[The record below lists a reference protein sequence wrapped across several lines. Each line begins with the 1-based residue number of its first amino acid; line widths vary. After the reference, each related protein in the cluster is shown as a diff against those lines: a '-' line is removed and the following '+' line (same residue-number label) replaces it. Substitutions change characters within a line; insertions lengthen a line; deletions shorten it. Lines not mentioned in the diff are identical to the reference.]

1 VDVLLTEVAFARDGG
16 RLTAAAPEVG
26 WLRMEADGRLHRDGV
41 EVARDEAAPEVAWGT
56 GDLFDDGPMRP
67 FLGLVA
73 RAPSL
78 RWFASPAA
86 GFDHP
91 FFGDLVRKGIR
102 VTTSH
107 ASSPS
112 IAEYVLRAVLDAFQG
127 ADQWRRAQADRV
139 WRTHDRHREVAGS
152 TWLVIGL
159 GAIGSEVARRARAL
173 GATVIGVRRSPAG
186 NEPVDEVRTPDRV
199 AEVLGRAH
207 AVVLSAPA
215 TPATRHLVDAA
226 FLVAMKPRSVLVN
239 VARGDLVDEAA
250 LLAALDTGTPGLAVL
265 DVTATEPLPP
275 ESPLWTHPA
284 VVVTPHSSG
293 RGLGRFDR
301 AVDEFLDN
309 LARYRRGEPLRSE
322 LTLADLP

>member
-1 VDVLLTEVAFARDGG
+1 MDVLITEVAFARDGE
-16 RLTAAAPEVG
+16 RLVAAAPEVG
-26 WLRMEADGRLHRDGV
+26 WLRMDGDGMLRRDGA

-67 FLGLVA
+67 FFGLVA

-86 GFDHP
+86 GFENP
-91 FFGDLVRKGIR
+91 FFGDLVRRGIR

-186 NEPVDEVRTPDRV
+186 NEPVDEVCTPDRV

-215 TPATRHLVDAA
+215 TPATRHLVDAG
-226 FLVAMKPRSVLVN
+226 FLVAMTPRSVLVN

>member
-1 VDVLLTEVAFARDGG
+1 MDVLLTEVAFARDAE
-16 RLTAAAPEVG
+16 RLRAAAPEVG
-26 WLRMEADGRLHRDGV
+26 WLRMDGGGVLRRDGV
-41 EVARDEAAPEVAWGT
+41 EVPREEAAPEVAWGT

-86 GFDHP
+86 GFENP
-91 FFGDLVRKGIR
+91 YFGELVRKGLR

-127 ADQWRRAQADRV
+127 AEQWRRAQAEGE
-139 WRTHDRHREVAGS
+139 WRAHDRHREVAGS

-159 GAIGSEVARRARAL
+159 GAIGTEVARRARAL
-173 GATVIGVRRSPAG
+173 GATVIGVRRSPTG
-186 NEPVDEVRTPDRV
+186 DEPVDEVRTPDGV
-199 AEVLGRAH
+199 IEALPRAH

-215 TPATRHLVDAA
+215 TPATRHLVDVA
-226 FLVAMKPRSVLVN
+226 FLAGMKPRSVLVN

-250 LLAALDTGTPGLAVL
+250 LVTALDTGAPGLAVL
-265 DVTATEPLPP
+265 DVTSTEPLPP
-275 ESPLWTHPA
+275 GSPLWTHPQ
-284 VVVTPHSSG
+284 VVLTPHSSG

-322 LTLADLP
+322 LTEADLP

>member
-1 VDVLLTEVAFARDGG
+1 LDVLLTEVAFARDAE
-16 RLTAAAPEVG
+16 RLRAAAPEVG
-26 WLRMEADGRLHRDGV
+26 WLRMDGEGVLHRDGV
-41 EVARDEAAPEVAWGT
+41 EVPREVAAPEVAWGT

-86 GFDHP
+86 GFENP
-91 FFGDLVRKGIR
+91 YFGELVRKGLR

-112 IAEYVLRAVLDAFQG
+112 IAEYVLRAVLDAFQR
-127 ADQWRRAQADRV
+127 AEQWRRAQAEGE
-139 WRTHDRHREVAGS
+139 WRAHDRHQEVAGS
-152 TWLVIGL
+152 TWLIIGL
-159 GAIGSEVARRARAL
+159 GAIGTEVARRARAL
-173 GATVIGVRRSPAG
+173 GATVIGVRRSPTG
-186 NEPVDEVRTPDRV
+186 DEPVDEVRTPDGV
-199 AEVLGRAH
+199 IEALPRAH

-215 TPATRHLVDAA
+215 TPATQHLVDAA
-226 FLVAMKPRSVLVN
+226 FLAAMRPRSVLIN

-250 LLAALDTGTPGLAVL
+250 LVTALDTGAPGLAVL
-265 DVTATEPLPP
+265 DVTSTEPLPP
-275 ESPLWTHPA
+275 ESPLWTHRQ
-284 VVVTPHSSG
+284 VVLTPHSSG

-322 LTLADLP
+322 LTEADLP

>member
-1 VDVLLTEVAFARDGG
+1 VDVLLTEVAFARDGE
-16 RLTAAAPEVG
+16 RLAAAAPEVG
-26 WLRMEADGRLHRDGV
+26 WLRMDGDGGLRRDGAT
-41 EVARDEAAPEVAWGT
+41 VARDEAAPEVAWGT
-56 GDLFDDGPMRP
+56 GDLFDDGPIRP
-67 FLGLVA
+67 FFGLVA
-73 RAPSL
+73 RVPSL

-86 GFDHP
+86 GFENP
-91 FFGDLVRKGIR
+91 FFGDLVRRGIR

-107 ASSPS
+107 ASSAS

-127 ADQWRRAQADRV
+127 ADQWRRGQAERA

-159 GAIGSEVARRARAL
+159 GAIGTEVARRARAL
-173 GATVIGVRRSPAG
+173 GATVIGVRRTPTG
-186 NEPVDEVRTPDRV
+186 DEPVDEVRTPD
-199 AEVLGRAH
+199 ALLELLPRAH

-215 TPATRHLVDAA
+215 TPATHHLVDAP
-226 FLVAMKPRSVLVN
+226 FLAAVRPRSVLVN

-250 LLAALDTGTPGLAVL
+250 LLAALDAGAPGTAVL

-275 ESPLWTHPA
+275 ESPLWAHPG

-293 RGLGRFDR
+293 RGRGRFDR

-309 LARYRRGEPLRSE
+309 LARYRAGEPLRSE
-322 LTLADLP
+322 LTEADLA

>member
-1 VDVLLTEVAFARDGG
+1 LDVLLTEVAFARDGE
-16 RLTAAAPEVG
+16 RLRAAAPEVG
-26 WLRMEADGRLHRDGV
+26 WLRMDGEGVLHRDGV
-41 EVARDEAAPEVAWGT
+41 EVPREEAAPEVAWGT

-86 GFDHP
+86 GFENP
-91 FFGDLVRKGIR
+91 YFGELVRKGLR

-127 ADQWRRAQADRV
+127 AEQWRRAQADGE
-139 WRTHDRHREVAGS
+139 WRAHDRHREVAGS

-159 GAIGSEVARRARAL
+159 GAIGTEVARRARAL
-173 GATVIGVRRSPAG
+173 GATVIGVRRSPTG
-186 NEPVDEVRTPDRV
+186 DEPVDEVRTPDDV
-199 AEVLGRAH
+199 IEALPRAH

-226 FLVAMKPRSVLVN
+226 FLAAMKPRSVLVN

-250 LLAALDTGTPGLAVL
+250 LVTALDTGAPGLAVL
-265 DVTATEPLPP
+265 DVTSTEPLPP
-275 ESPLWTHPA
+275 ESPLWTHPQ

-322 LTLADLP
+322 LTEADLP

>member
-1 VDVLLTEVAFARDGG
+1 VDVLLTEVAFARDAE
-16 RLTAAAPEVG
+16 RLRAAAPEVG
-26 WLRMEADGRLHRDGV
+26 WLRMDGAGVLHRDGV
-41 EVARDEAAPEVAWGT
+41 EVPREEAAPEVAWGT

-86 GFDHP
+86 GFENP
-91 FFGDLVRKGIR
+91 YFGELVRKGLR

-127 ADQWRRAQADRV
+127 AEQWRRAQAEGE
-139 WRTHDRHREVAGS
+139 WRAHDRHREVAGS

-159 GAIGSEVARRARAL
+159 GAIGTEVARRARAL
-173 GATVIGVRRSPAG
+173 GATVIGVRRSPTG
-186 NEPVDEVRTPDRV
+186 DEPVDEVRTPDGV
-199 AEVLGRAH
+199 IEALPRAH

-226 FLVAMKPRSVLVN
+226 FLAAMKPRSVLVN

-250 LLAALDTGTPGLAVL
+250 LVTALDTGAPGLAVL
-265 DVTATEPLPP
+265 DVTSTEPLPP
-275 ESPLWTHPA
+275 ESPLWTHPR
-284 VVVTPHSSG
+284 VVLTPHSSG

-322 LTLADLP
+322 LTEADLP

>member
-1 VDVLLTEVAFARDGG
+1 VDVLLTEVAFARDGE
-16 RLTAAAPEVG
+16 RLAAAAPEVG
-26 WLRMEADGRLHRDGV
+26 WLRMDGEGTLRRDGTGV
-41 EVARDEAAPEVAWGT
+41 PREEAAPEVAWGT
-56 GDLFDDGPMRP
+56 GDLFDGGPMRP
-67 FLGLVA
+67 FLGLVG
-73 RAPSL
+73 RAPSV

-127 ADQWRRAQADRV
+127 ADQWRRAQAERV
-139 WRTHDRHREVAGS
+139 WRTHDRQREVAGS

-159 GAIGSEVARRARAL
+159 GAIGTEVARRARAL
-173 GATVIGVRRSPAG
+173 GATVIGVRRSPTG
-186 NEPVDEVRTPDRV
+186 EEPVDEVRTPDGL
-199 AEVLGRAH
+199 AEVLPRAH
-207 AVVLSAPA
+207 AVVLCAPA
-215 TPATRHLVDAA
+215 TPATHHIVDAG
-226 FLVAMKPRSVLVN
+226 FLAAMRPRSVLVN

-250 LLAALDTGTPGLAVL
+250 LLAALETGAPGTAVL
-265 DVTATEPLPP
+265 DVVTTEPLPP
-275 ESPLWTHPA
+275 ESPLWTHPN
-284 VVVTPHSSG
+284 VVLTPHSSG

-309 LARYRRGEPLRSE
+309 LSRYRRGEPLMSE
-322 LTLADLP
+322 LTVADLS